1 MATAKELKDDGN
13 ECFKK
18 QDYEKAID
26 YYSQA
31 IQLEPNDHVLYSNRS
46 GCYINTNKPHL
57 ALQDANKC
65 ISLNPSWW
73 KGYHKKGLAEFA
85 LNKLDEALESYKK
98 GLEYDNNNQTIKS
111 SIIEVEQRQKEENN
125 PFAKNF
131 HKLYTDPKTSKYM
144 SDPQF
149 VNLLQV
155 VMKDPNML
163 SQLIS
168 KDPRFMDVFGVLM
181 GIDLSKMGEEQS
193 KKRKEDEDKD
203 KERKKADEERKILE
217 EKQRKEKEEQDR
229 VNSLSNEE
237 REKDRLRKEAEKIK
251 LQGNEEFKKKNFDE
265 ALKLYTQ
272 ANQLNPEELTYYL
285 NLAGCYHELK
295 DFSMVI
301 KNCEHVVEN
310 TNDFVKKG
318 KAFGR
323 MAFAYQEMGDIDKAI
338 EYFEK
343 SLLENNDKTIKDY
356 HKEALKIKKKLD
368 DEKFIN
374 PEIAEEHNVKANE
387 LFKAGKFADAIKEYS
402 DAIKRNPKNAKY
414 YNNRAAA
421 RIKVVDVAHAIYD
434 CEEALKLEPTSLKAF
449 QRLGNCQTILKKY
462 HRAIEAYENG
472 LKHHPDDKE
481 LKEGLQKV
489 TTLVRFGDGTSDEE
503 RMKIAMQ
510 DPEIAELVKHP
521 RIQQLFKDFKEN
533 PKQAQEAVQ
542 KDQWIQSAFTKLV
555 QAGIIKTG

>member
-26 YYSQA
+26 YYTQA

-46 GCYINTNKPHL
+46 ACYINTNKPQL

-65 ISLNPSWW
+65 ISSNPSWW
-73 KGYHKKGLAEFA
+73 KGYHKKGLSEFA

-98 GLEYDNNNQTIKS
+98 GLEYDKDNQTIKS

-149 VNLLQV
+149 VNLLQM

-163 SQLIS
+163 SQMIS

-181 GIDLSKMGEEQS
+181 GIDLTKMGEEQA
-193 KKRKEDEDKD
+193 KKKKEDEAND

-237 REKDRLRKEAEKIK
+237 REKDRVRKEAEKVK

-295 DFSMVI
+295 DFSKVI

-323 MAFAYQEMGDIDKAI
+323 MAFAHQEMGDIDKAI

-387 LFKAGKFADAIKEYS
+387 FFKAGKFADAIKEYS

-449 QRLGNCQTILKKY
+449 QRLGNCQTLLKKY

-489 TTLVRFGDGTSDEE
+489 TILVRFGDGTSDEE
-503 RMKIAMQ
+503 RMKNAMQ